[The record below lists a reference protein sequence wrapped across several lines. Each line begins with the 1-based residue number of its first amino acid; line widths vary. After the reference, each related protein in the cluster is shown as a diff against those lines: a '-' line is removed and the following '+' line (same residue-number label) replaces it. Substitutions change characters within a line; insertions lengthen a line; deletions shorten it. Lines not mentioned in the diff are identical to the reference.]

1 MTAFSAFQNESDALT
16 FDDLK
21 VENRTDR
28 ISIYGSLTL
37 TRDQAGLA
45 AAKELRTILE
55 NIVAALEGEPDLPVK
70 AAPAAPT
77 VSVKNPF
84 SQA

>member
-21 VENRTDR
+21 VENRADR

-70 AAPAAPT
+70 AAPAEPT